1 MQLVEQLRQRPAL
14 AYLLLVV
21 CMLFLATNHI
31 IGRYVHDTLP
41 PVGLSFW
48 RWLAAAAMLLP
59 FALTRRG
66 STAAIYRANAGNFLL
81 LGGLIVGSTTII
93 LVALNFT
100 TAINI
105 SLINATQ
112 PTITVMFMWLFFKQR
127 LSALQAAGIV
137 LAFAGVVVMLARG
150 RPETLLS
157 LEFNGGD
164 LVALFAMTGFAAYA
178 VNIRRLPHNLTPVE
192 SLFGVIVAGSVVILP
207 FYALESIFFR
217 PMPVTWL
224 AIVATLALA
233 LLVSCLAMLMWN
245 VGNQAVGPSRASVF
259 MNLIPVF
266 GTGMAV
272 TLLGESLHW
281 FHLAGIVLVGLGIVL
296 VVGRAVG
303 RR

>member
-1 MQLVEQLRQRPAL
+1 MTTLVDTLRRRPAL

-31 IGRYVHDTLP
+31 IGRFVHGTLP

-48 RWLAAAAMLLP
+48 RWLAAAVMLLP
-59 FALTRRG
+59 FVAPRFVANL
-66 STAAIYRANAGNFLL
+66 AIYRAEARDFFL
-81 LGGLIVGSTTII
+81 LGGLIVGSTTVI

-112 PTITVMFMWLFFKQR
+112 PTITVLFMWLFFKQR
-127 LSALQAAGIV
+127 LSTPQVTGIV
-137 LAFAGVVVMLARG
+137 LAFAGVAIMLVRG
-150 RPETLLS
+150 QPEALLA
-157 LEFNGGD
+157 LELNGGD

-178 VNIRRLPHNLTPVE
+178 VNIRRLPPSLNPIE
-192 SLFGVIVAGSVVILP
+192 SLFGVIVAGTVALLP
-207 FYALESIFFR
+207 FYAAESVLFQ
-217 PMPVTWL
+217 PMPITWL
-224 AIVATLALA
+224 AVGASLALA

-266 GTGMAV
+266 GAGMAV
-272 TLLGESLHW
+272 GWLDETLQW
-281 FHLAGIVLVGLGIVL
+281 YHLAGIVLVGIGIVL
-296 VVGRAVG
+296 VVGRAIRG
-303 RR
+303 